1 MLLLRCPGMNYRL
14 FCHNEGAARNTTCI
28 IFNPCAYSLDYV
40 SLLPSCCESLFRNP
54 LIKPLVR
61 LASMLWSTDLLSTT
75 NQCQNVCRRPSATVV
90 WVLVLEGAMRN
101 SSAVT
106 P

>member
-1 MLLLRCPGMNYRL
+1 M
-14 FCHNEGAARNTTCI
+14 
-28 IFNPCAYSLDYV
+28 
-40 SLLPSCCESLFRNP
+40 
-54 LIKPLVR
+54 KPLVR